1 MGDSVSVDLFALTTF
16 AHKLGTLA
24 DQTMG
29 QAEGYGAGISGLAQ
43 MIETETTMASG
54 MSEAQAFARYHQVVA
69 GSVRAFL
76 QDILKGTS
84 SLGAGA
90 EVCAINY
97 ASTDQFNA
105 AKLRELQAEMKG
117 GGTFAP
123 IDFILHGT
131 GTVTSGDVNTAFT
144 PKNDRALW
152 QTNPAGGTGQGTTQV
167 NPLTPE
173 QKKQLDEGF
182 NKKVEENKQLLLN
195 GQPVDDPTSMAKQ
208 NGQAITIGKDDYKI
222 DVPADQSDMA
232 DLKSSAPKTPVT
244 N

>member
-24 DQTMG
+24 DQTMS
-29 QAEGYGAGISGLAQ
+29 QAEGYGAGIAGLAQ
-43 MIETETTMASG
+43 MIETETTMANG
-54 MSEAQAFARYHQVVA
+54 MNEAQAFAQYHLVVA

-76 QDILKGTS
+76 QEVLKGTS

-105 AKLRELQAEMKG
+105 EKLRQLQAEMKG

-123 IDFILHGT
+123 IDFVLHGT
-131 GTVTSGDVNTAFT
+131 GTVTTGDINSAFT
-144 PKNDRALW
+144 PKDDRALW
-152 QTNPAGGTGQGTTQV
+152 QTNTGGTTGAGTTQV

-195 GQPVDDPTSMAKQ
+195 GQPVDDPKKMSKQ
-208 NGQAITIGKDDYKI
+208 AGQAITIGKDDYKI
-222 DVPADQSDMA
+222 DVPKDESDMTDPTTA
-232 DLKSSAPKTPVT
+232 KPNKLVT
-244 N
+244 G